1 MTIRCTA
8 INKADKTGVQFT
20 IIGDDLGTV
29 FKCALNKPP
38 FNLTGISPSIVKVDT
53 NLLGLTAQGT
63 ISTVVL
69 DTILTLAFSGPIPSI
84 GVGPDVVFLYDT
96 LP

>member
-1 MTIRCTA
+1 MTVRCTN

-20 IIGDDLGTV
+20 IIGDGVATA

-38 FNLTGISPSIVKVDT
+38 FNLSGITPSVVTVDT
-53 NLLGLTAQGT
+53 NRLGFTAQGN
-63 ISTVVL
+63 IVVL
-69 DTILTLAFSGPIPSI
+69 VDTILTLIFNVPIPVEGI
-84 GVGPDVVFLYDT
+84 GPDIVFLYDS